1 MDIQNV
7 MMILIALSA
16 WSYCMNLSQPL
27 ASLSADI
34 LAYSSSSL
42 CSWVAARFSFSL
54 HSSMT
59 AHIFPSVSL
68 NCWDKFL
75 FDLRQ
80 AFSSSFKIM
89 PLTRDDSFH
98 PLCFFFFLSIGPIRL
113 SIGMIHMNYKSSC
126 FLWITNLYGTNR
138 SCRWKK
144 PTSCAV
150 ALQHSLQG
158 QPQTQCKQIAAI
170 IDHRTNHNTE
180 GEAQKKK
187 SATEWYKRKKERTT
201 KKK

>member
-1 MDIQNV
+1 MDWESVCTIHSHLQDFSSQ
-7 MMILIALSA
+7 IL
-16 WSYCMNLSQPL
+16 
-27 ASLSADI
+27 
-34 LAYSSSSL
+34 SSSSL
-42 CSWVAARFSFSL
+42 Q
-54 HSSMT
+54 SM
-59 AHIFPSVSL
+59 
-68 NCWDKFL
+68 
-75 FDLRQ
+75 FDLHQFVVHFHQSVCASRWCPPWSRYRRHEPCE
-80 AFSSSFKIM
+80 F
-89 PLTRDDSFH
+89 RCH